1 MTPSIPLQRY
11 NVKFYIQSAT
21 RREYRVLAVSRKNAR
36 KQARKIMKSEIE
48 SLKKALKNLNFADT
62 N

>member
-1 MTPSIPLQRY
+1 
-11 NVKFYIQSAT
+11 VKFYIQSAT

-36 KQARKIMKSEIE
+36 KQARKILKSEIE